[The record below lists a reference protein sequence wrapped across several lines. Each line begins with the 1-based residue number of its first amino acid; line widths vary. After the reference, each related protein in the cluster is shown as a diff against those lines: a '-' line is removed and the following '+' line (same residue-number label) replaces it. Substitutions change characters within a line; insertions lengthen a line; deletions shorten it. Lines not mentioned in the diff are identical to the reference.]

1 VSELWSGRRWEG
13 RPGRGG
19 GCRLAQEWSSFRAP
33 KGSVEDG
40 GGMGVKAGKGHFGKE
55 WLDGFGWDAPG
66 PKKAP
71 CELAGEKQRAS
82 EPEVECG
89 AVWAVQGTHHK
100 ERNATDAEGRGLRM
114 AMSAAL
120 SLIIVKEQHPNPNRD
135 RVQADQ
141 NGEGNG
147 SANRNK

>member
-1 VSELWSGRRWEG
+1 
-13 RPGRGG
+13 
-19 GCRLAQEWSSFRAP
+19 LAQEWSSFRAP

-82 EPEVECG
+82 EPEVECRKKYSG
-89 AVWAVQGTHHK
+89 AADCVGRTRNTPQGKKCNRCGGAGVADGDVGRIVAHYRK
-100 ERNATDAEGRGLRM
+100 RATPKPKQR
-114 AMSAAL
+114 
-120 SLIIVKEQHPNPNRD
+120 
-135 RVQADQ
+135 
-141 NGEGNG
+141 
-147 SANRNK
+147 